1 MRSVVGHRDA
11 VRAARAA
18 PGRVRGCGVS
28 ENPYPE
34 PQQHAV
40 DCHFEDEP
48 CTAWCAWEGGRHPG
62 QWRRTLPAVPLVIRG
77 NAEQLPLPDSSVDL
91 IVTSPPY
98 FGLRSYTDGGQHY
111 AGQVG
116 DEQTPTEYLDRLIA
130 CTREWLR
137 LLKPSGSLF
146 VNLGD
151 KYVADNRG
159 SGNDMKR
166 GEAKHAPAGPL
177 GYVGRDMAPR
187 KSLMLLPQRY
197 AIRCVDELGL
207 VLRAEI
213 VWSKPNGLPE
223 SVTDRVRRSHEQVF
237 HFTQQQ
243 RYYSAVDEIR
253 ESAVYARPQDY
264 DRGARGGT
272 RARTFSDVCNPLGKL
287 PGSVWQ
293 IPTSPLQVP
302 AHLGVDHFAAYP
314 RELVRRIV
322 LGWSPRE
329 VCQQCGEGR
338 RPVARR
344 LEGDGR
350 ARSTTSAKDPSWQAI
365 KRADWQE
372 NVRRVITGY
381 VCACPD
387 TLAPAS
393 PGVVLDPFGGT
404 GTTALVASCHG
415 RLGVSVDLSHDY
427 SRLARWRT
435 RDPGERARV
444 LQVEKPPTQIDGQ
457 LGMFDGVT

>member
-1 MRSVVGHRDA
+1 MNAYVV
-11 VRAARAA
+11 
-18 PGRVRGCGVS
+18 
-28 ENPYPE
+28 
-34 PQQHAV
+34 
-40 DCHFEDEP
+40 
-48 CTAWCAWEGGRHPG
+48 
-62 QWRRTLPAVPLVIRG
+62 RG
-77 NAEQLPLPDSSVDL
+77 NAGQLPLPDSSVDL

-98 FGLRSYTDGGQHY
+98 FGLRSYTDGGTHY

-130 CTREWLR
+130 CTGEWLR
-137 LLKPSGSLF
+137 VLKPSGSLF

-151 KYVADNRG
+151 KYAAQAP
-159 SGNDMKR
+159 SGNTGKN
-166 GEAKHAPAGPL
+166 HAGWKDRREHYARQSTLVPG
-177 GYVGRDMAPR
+177 GTKS

-207 VLRAEI
+207 ILRAEI

-253 ESAVYARPQDY
+253 EQYSDRVHERQKYAGRDGVLRR
-264 DRGARGGT
+264 DWSRESGRNDGNGERGILGFGHEGAN
-272 RARTFSDVCNPLGKL
+272 ALGKL

-293 IPTSPLQVP
+293 IPTVPLQVP

-314 RELVRRIV
+314 PELVRRIV

-329 VCQQCGEGR
+329 VCQRCGEGR
-338 RPVARR
+338 RPVSGAPIV
-344 LEGDGR
+344 DGYAWAQSQQFDR
-350 ARSTTSAKDPSWQAI
+350 MRDATPVRKTPSTLGYRSIERD
-365 KRADWQE
+365 
-372 NVRRVITGY
+372 RRVTGY
-381 VCACPD
+381 VCACTPWHMEPVPTDRDPD
-387 TLAPAS
+387 NEVLVYDWHLWDPPPTR

-415 RLGVSVDLSHDY
+415 RTGISVDRSHDY
-427 SRLARWRT
+427 SRLSRWRT
-435 RDPGERARV
+435 RDPAERARV
-444 LQVEKPPTQIDGQ
+444 LGVGKPPVQVDGQ
-457 LGMFDGVT
+457 LGMFDGIGV